1 MSTQAEIHKNKLEL
15 LTFMIE
21 QLADKCNFDNEQV
34 AMLVAGMKTLV
45 LLDPDN
51 CTVQQARA
59 INQALAIS
67 TAWSTADKTC
77 CDKVVH

>member
-1 MSTQAEIHKNKLEL
+1 
-15 LTFMIE
+15 
-21 QLADKCNFDNEQV
+21 
-34 AMLVAGMKTLV
+34 MLVAGMKTLAQ
-45 LLDPDN
+45 LDPDN

-77 CDKVVH
+77 CEKVVH